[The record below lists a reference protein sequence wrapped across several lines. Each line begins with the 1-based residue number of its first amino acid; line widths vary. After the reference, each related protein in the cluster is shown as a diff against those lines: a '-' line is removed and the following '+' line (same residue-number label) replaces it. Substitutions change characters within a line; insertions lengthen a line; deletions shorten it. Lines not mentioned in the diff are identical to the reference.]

1 MPDTISKAAGLGPVS
16 QIRSDF
22 GFRLGRLSRWWRG
35 QIDERLRPLDLT
47 QARWIVLVNLRRG
60 GEGMLQK
67 DLARFIGVEGPTLVR
82 VLDYLEQVNLIE
94 RKADESDRRAK
105 TIHLTAAG
113 REKLQEIDQITSNL
127 RERLL
132 DGISDQELQACI
144 AVFDRIQSNGWTLR
158 EEEAAAQDA

>member
-1 MPDTISKAAGLGPVS
+1 MPDTIAKAPKRESAPQARG
-16 QIRSDF
+16 DF

-35 QIDERLRPLDLT
+35 QIDERLRPLNLT

-82 VLDYLEQVNLIE
+82 VLDYLEQVSLIE

-105 TIHLTAAG
+105 SVHLTDAG
-113 REKLQEIDQITSNL
+113 RRKLQEIDALTINL
-127 RERLL
+127 RDHLL
-132 DGISDQELQACI
+132 EGISDQDLQTCI
-144 AVFDRIQSNGWTLR
+144 DVFERIQNNGWTLR
-158 EEEAAAQDA
+158 EEDAAAKEV